1 LGVAVAGVADIWS
14 WISYNAA
21 PIQTVAVVVSAVAA
35 FLVIWHNGKV
45 ERRKATID
53 LIAKTFFDGEI
64 HNSYQVFKDIFIK
77 READPSSSSIISLES
92 LATKENQKH
101 DDSECL
107 NQVLNQY
114 ELISLSIKQKALD
127 EQFYKQWFFTQF
139 TKDYQKTL
147 PFINALRK
155 YFNLPTIYCEY
166 TSLAERWLRKPHP
179 LINIPIHKRLWR
191 AVRNEPYRLPDM

>member
-1 LGVAVAGVADIWS
+1 MVGAIINFWA
-14 WISYNAA
+14 WITENAA
-21 PIQTVAVVVSAVAA
+21 AIQTVAVVVSAIAA

-53 LIAKTFFDGEI
+53 LIAKTYFDDEI
-64 HNSYQVFKDIFIK
+64 HNSYQNFKDIFIK
-77 READPSSSSIISLES
+77 RETEQGGPSIISLES
-92 LATKENQKH
+92 LATRENQKH
-101 DDSECL
+101 EDSECL

-155 YFNLPTIYCEY
+155 NFNLPTIYCEY

-179 LINIPIHKRLWR
+179 LINIAIHKRLWR